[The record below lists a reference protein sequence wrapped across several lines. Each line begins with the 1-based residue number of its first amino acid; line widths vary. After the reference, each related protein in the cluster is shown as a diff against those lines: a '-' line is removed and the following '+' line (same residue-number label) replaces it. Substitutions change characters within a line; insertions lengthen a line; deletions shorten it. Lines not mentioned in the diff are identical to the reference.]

1 MKKHV
6 IIIIVILVM
15 IMIFSFL
22 DSHKEKYMDENDV
35 VFYPSNIRTR
45 DYQDMIAI
53 TESQIIKTT

>member
-22 DSHKEKYMDENDV
+22 GSRKEKYMDENDV

-45 DYQDMIAI
+45 DYQDIIAI

>member
-1 MKKHV
+1 MKKHI

-15 IMIFSFL
+15 ITIFSFL
-22 DSHKEKYMDENDV
+22 GSSKEKYMDENDV
-35 VFYPSNIRTR
+35 VFYPSQLRTR